1 MLTTDGTGIYNQLST
16 GINNDLLLLQ
26 SGYILQ
32 IQSKCMFLYRII
44 LTLYREMS
52 IRSKKYVTL
61 VSVQISDQDYN
72 ISIYCF
78 SAGNLFVVIVVI
90 VVYHQFSNSS
100 AISWGEQVN
109 YQ

>member
-1 MLTTDGTGIYNQLST
+1 
-16 GINNDLLLLQ
+16 
-26 SGYILQ
+26 
-32 IQSKCMFLYRII
+32 MFLYRII

-109 YQ
+109 FQ